1 MMSRPRVA
9 GIIPARYGSTRFPG
23 KMLVPVSGRPLVLRV
38 LDRARRATCL
48 DEVAVATDDE
58 RIFNVVEVDG
68 GQAVMTQAEH
78 LSGTDRVAEAA
89 EVLEADIV
97 VNIQGDE
104 LLIEPDLIDAVAN
117 ALVEE
122 PQWDMATAATPILSE
137 DERDQP
143 SVVKVVVNADGAAM
157 YFSRSVIPHDRDG
170 GDGDVDSPVY
180 WRHLGLYSY
189 RIEFLQRLVTE
200 PPSLLENLEK
210 LEQLRALHI
219 GARIKVL
226 STRDAGMGVD
236 VPEDVVIVEAQMR
249 ERGMTR

>member
-1 MMSRPRVA
+1 MMSRPRVV
-9 GIIPARYGSTRFPG
+9 GIIPARYGSTRFRG

-38 LDRARRATCL
+38 LDRARRAACL

-117 ALVEE
+117 ALMEE

-170 GDGDVDSPVY
+170 WDGDEDSPVY

-189 RIEFLQRLVTE
+189 RAEFLQRLVTE